1 MTDQPDNTQTEDDN
15 LVDDSLTS
23 DQQDVGEAD
32 ELDDETGTDRDEN
45 NSLDPN
51 MAVLWPQIRQVLRD
65 HKGDGLKVK
74 AIATRLHMDSVA
86 CITLR
91 RAIKK
96 LLKSGKLVI
105 IGTKTLALPG
115 KRAALDTKRLLEKPE
130 ANDAR
135 NLNDKFVRGIF
146 KRHPRGFGFVRPM
159 DKLGSGT
166 KAHDFFIPPDNTG
179 DAATGDEVLV
189 KRVPGPKGK
198 ATGAGEARIV
208 KILKRSAGKFVG
220 TYFEERGRGWVRID
234 GTQFTDP
241 LELGDPG
248 AKRVRGGDKIAVEIT
263 RYPTLDRK
271 GTAVIVAVLGQQ
283 GEPGVET
290 QMILHAYELNP
301 EFPEEVQ
308 AEARAQARL
317 FEAMLA
323 EGTFPN
329 RTNFRDDLIVTIDP
343 ARARDFDDAISLH
356 QYENGHWRLR
366 VHIADVSAFVEPGSL
381 LDTEAQKRGNSVYL
395 PDLVIPMLPE
405 VISNSLASLQA
416 GEPRL
421 AVTIEIHFSPDGV
434 VTGAEAHRSVILVR
448 QRFSYEQAYS
458 VMMTPPESPVPDGL
472 EVSPEVRRL
481 LERMHRLAMI
491 LRERRFRRG
500 ALELN
505 LPEIELTLADDGS
518 AKGAQLASHDE
529 SHQVIEEFMLAANE
543 AVARRIS
550 QAEVPFLRRAHPD
563 PDPIK
568 LKDLAVFAGE
578 VGYHVADPENR
589 FELQR
594 LLKETAGRPEQYAIH
609 YALLRSLKQAS
620 YTPETIGHYA
630 LASKDYSHFTSP
642 IRRYPDLVSHRQIL
656 DIIRGKRPFSDF
668 DDLMEIGENCTR
680 TERRAAAAERE
691 LVKLKILIYL
701 QHHVGEVF
709 EAIITGVED
718 YGFYAQ
724 LVLWPVDGLTRTESL
739 GTDSLWYYEEASR
752 SLIAKRGGKRYRLG
766 DRVRLRVIDVDI
778 DRRDLLL
785 APADMPWDSS
795 MTVVRRATAPV
806 VGGRPGLRP
815 APERGAGKSG
825 GSFSKSGGSHGGR
838 QHPPSRGKSQG
849 RIRGGKKGKRK

>member
-1 MTDQPDNTQTEDDN
+1 MTDHPADTQPDDDSDEILNGSEEIQDDEEEMDTGRDETQTLEPDM
-15 LVDDSLTS
+15 
-23 DQQDVGEAD
+23 G
-32 ELDDETGTDRDEN
+32 
-45 NSLDPN
+45 
-51 MAVLWPQIRQVLRD
+51 VLWPQIRQVLKD
-65 HKGDGLKVK
+65 HKGQGLKVK
-74 AIATRLHMDSVA
+74 AIATRLNMDSVQ

-115 KRAALDTKRLLEKPE
+115 KRAAIEPKRLLKRPE
-130 ANDAR
+130 DDAQKAD
-135 NLNDKFVRGIF
+135 DKFVRGIF
-146 KRHPRGFGFVRPM
+146 KRHPRGFGFVRPI

-166 KAHDFFIPPDNTG
+166 KAHDLFVPPTDPS

-198 ATGAGEARIV
+198 GPGGGEARIIKV
-208 KILKRSAGKFVG
+208 LKRSAGKFVG
-220 TYFEERGRGWVRID
+220 SYYEEKGRGWVRID
-234 GTQFTDP
+234 GTQFP
-241 LELGDPG
+241 EPMELGDPG
-248 AKRVRGGDKIAVEIT
+248 AKRVKVGDKIAVEIT
-263 RYPTLDRK
+263 RYPTADRR

-308 AEARAQARL
+308 AEARAHARL

-381 LDTEAQKRGNSVYL
+381 LDTEARKRGNSVYL
-395 PDLVIPMLPE
+395 PDMVIPMLPE

-421 AVTIEIHFSPDGV
+421 AVTVEIHFSAEGV
-434 VTGAEAHRSVILVR
+434 VTGAEMHRSVILVR

-458 VMMTPPESPVPDGL
+458 VMMTPPDSPVPDGL
-472 EVSPEVRRL
+472 EVPTEVRRL

-491 LRERRFRRG
+491 LRDRRFRRG

-543 AVARRIS
+543 AVARHITK
-550 QAEVPFLRRAHPD
+550 AEVPFLRRAHPD
-563 PDPIK
+563 PEPIK

-589 FELQR
+589 FELQK
-594 LLKETAGRPEQYAIH
+594 LLKETAGRPEQHAIH
-609 YALLRSLKQAS
+609 YALLRSLKQAN
-620 YTPETIGHYA
+620 YTPEEIGHYA
-630 LASKDYSHFTSP
+630 LASKDYCHFTSP

-656 DIIRGKRPFSDF
+656 DLIRGKRPLSNF
-668 DDLMEIGENCTR
+668 DDLVEIGEDCTR

-724 LVLWPVDGLTRTESL
+724 LVLWPVDGLTRIENL

-752 SLIAKRGGKRYRLG
+752 SLIAKRGGKRFRLG
-766 DRVRLRVIDVDI
+766 DRVRLRVIDVDVA
-778 DRRDLLL
+778 RRDLLL
-785 APADMPWDSS
+785 APAELPWDST
-795 MTVVRRATAPV
+795 MTVVRRSTMPV

-815 APERGAGKSG
+815 TPERKPDKGRNGNGGPRGGGGGGKGSSPKRGA
-825 GSFSKSGGSHGGR
+825 
-838 QHPPSRGKSQG
+838 SQG
-849 RIRGGKKGKRK
+849 RIRGGKKSKRK